1 MLPFPLKAGQNIVQ
15 KTERLEK
22 FMEVL
27 LAGLRFE
34 SLRHNCFHD
43 LQVAVPEAPKLLGRS
58 DHRLSSIFFLDR
70 CGGAP
75 ARKVV

>member
-1 MLPFPLKAGQNIVQ
+1 MLSFLLKAGQNIVQ
-15 KTERLEK
+15 KIERLER

-43 LQVAVPEAPKLLGRS
+43 LQVAVPEAPRLLGRS
-58 DHRLSSIFFLDR
+58 YRRL
-70 CGGAP
+70 
-75 ARKVV
+75 